1 MTDTVRIVDH
11 DPVAPLEEGLLTQLA
26 ACPWEAGRQ
35 LAANV
40 ERGEFFEPGDVL
52 CLATIGDTLV
62 GFATLASRGCV
73 PGDARSPWLGFV
85 YCAEDMRGRGVAR
98 SLVEH
103 VRTLAA
109 ERGAGEILVASSM
122 AERGF
127 YAACGFREVGEATA
141 FWGEPVMVCAL
152 PCGPDAS

>member
-11 DPVAPLEEGLLTQLA
+11 DP
-26 ACPWEAGRQ
+26 
-35 LAANV
+35 
-40 ERGEFFEPGDVL
+40 
-52 CLATIGDTLV
+52 
-62 GFATLASRGCV
+62 
-73 PGDARSPWLGFV
+73 
-85 YCAEDMRGRGVAR
+85 
-98 SLVEH
+98 
-103 VRTLAA
+103 
-109 ERGAGEILVASSM
+109 VASSM

>member
-11 DPVAPLEEGLLTQLA
+11 DPVAPFEEGLLTQLA

-40 ERGEFFEPGDVL
+40 
-52 CLATIGDTLV
+52 
-62 GFATLASRGCV
+62 
-73 PGDARSPWLGFV
+73 
-85 YCAEDMRGRGVAR
+85 
-98 SLVEH
+98 
-103 VRTLAA
+103 